1 MKGRTS
7 IEDDGGQGT
16 KENIWEDNFKVKIE
30 ELKWEHMHWIHL
42 AEDSK
47 IGCEHFTSHKRQEF
61 LM

>member
-47 IGCEHFTSHKRQEF
+47 IDR
-61 LM
+61 L